1 MATTKPNMEEKVWG
15 AVSYVWVLSLVAL
28 AARKNNDYV
37 RFHASQGTLLFILSL
52 IFMIIPVIGWI
63 INIFLVIAMVI
74 GIVKSL
80 QGKKWELPLVAGVSK
95 SLADWIVKKAKL

>member
-1 MATTKPNMEEKVWG
+1 MEEKVWG

-37 RFHASQGTLLFILSL
+37 RFHASQGTLLFILTL
-52 IFMIIPVIGWI
+52 IFMIIPVIGWL
-63 INIFLVIAMVI
+63 INILLIIVMII

-80 QGKKWELPLVAGVSK
+80 QGQKWEIPVVAGVSK
-95 SLADWIVKKAKL
+95 TLADWIVKKAKL